1 MKKLTEEVF
10 IEWLK
15 AAFDYEK
22 LRQDYEVEEE
32 LEIVQD
38 GFDRCFGLEDET
50 FQTGPFF
57 RTIGIWIDRGTAA
70 HDEAVD
76 KEKLLCYSGDKR
88 YYIEPGTQWYPFQVY
103 LRFIEE
109 NIDAL
114 QRESEEEMEQT
125 AKISLRDFLN
135 DETDGS

>member
-15 AAFDYEK
+15 AAFDYGK
-22 LRQDYEVEEE
+22 LTEDYEVDEE
-32 LEIVQD
+32 LTLVQD
-38 GFDRCFGLEDET
+38 GFDMCFGLEDET
-50 FQTGPFF
+50 FQTGPYF
-57 RTIGIWIDRGTAA
+57 RSIGVWVDRGIE
-70 HDEAVD
+70 DEAAD
-76 KEKLLCYSGDKR
+76 KEKLLIYSDPKR

-103 LRFIEE
+103 IKFVKE
-109 NIDAL
+109 NIDEL
-114 QRESEEEMEQT
+114 QRASEEEMEQE